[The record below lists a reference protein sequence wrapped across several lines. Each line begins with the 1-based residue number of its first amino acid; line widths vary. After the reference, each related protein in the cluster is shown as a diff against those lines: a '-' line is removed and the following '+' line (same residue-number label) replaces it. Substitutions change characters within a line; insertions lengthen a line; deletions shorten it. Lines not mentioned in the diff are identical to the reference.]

1 MKGWW
6 VVIYESGVVGLNLR
20 GLCWLLVGLSWMVV
34 RWVRKSGGRWFEEVV
49 GLANALIDGRMRMSG

>member
-20 GLCWLLVGLSWMVV
+20 GFCWLLVGLSWMVV
-34 RWVRKSGGRWFEEVV
+34 RWEVV
-49 GLANALIDGRMRMSG
+49 